1 MAGDGSAR
9 LFVAVPMTDEARRA
23 VQAHLR
29 TAAPE
34 GLPGRAVAA
43 DNWHLTLRFLGAST
57 PAQRRGMADA
67 LAAAE
72 LGSAFAIRFGGLGA
86 FPRPRSARVVWMG
99 ITEGVVRLQ
108 ELAHIA
114 EQAARTHGYAAEE
127 KPYRPH
133 LTLSRIQPNRDV
145 SRLVESVPALE
156 LEMPVREIVIY
167 QSHLGGGP
175 ARYEAVER
183 FPLVN

>member
-1 MAGDGSAR
+1 MAGADSTR
-9 LFVAVPMTDEARRA
+9 LFVAVPMTDEARRE
-23 VQAHLR
+23 VDAHLR
-29 TAAPE
+29 RSAPG
-34 GLPGRAVAA
+34 GLPGRPVPA
-43 DNWHLTLRFLGAST
+43 DNWHLTLRFLGSST
-57 PAQRRGMADA
+57 PDQRRGMVDA
-67 LAAAE
+67 LAAADP
-72 LGSAFAIRFGGLGA
+72 GAAFAIRFGGLGA
-86 FPRPRSARVVWMG
+86 FPRPRSARVLWMA
-99 ITEGVVRLQ
+99 ITEGVERLQ

-114 EQAARTHGYAAEE
+114 EQAARASGYAAEE

-145 SRLVESVPALE
+145 GPVLEAVPPLG

-183 FPLVN
+183 FPLR